1 MAVSTQQY
9 VPILLTRMAER
20 TALRDTAGTVR
31 DRLTPL
37 FVLDPVVWDYNKKA
51 PKSTLTAHLSKRAAE
66 LRRAWSAP
74 AFVDLLLLNDD
85 GPLTGS
91 LHPLVWLTQQAAA
104 LGLPLIPAVSPTRT
118 DAYRAAVGQVH
129 ARDDLGV
136 CVRLSP
142 AEWPINDPSG
152 LADLL
157 AALGVGPDQVD
168 LMLDLGFDMSALA
181 LVALRQQ
188 LGALPDLNSWRS
200 LIVAGAGMP
209 KAMPAGAAIHEL
221 PREEWTRYQ
230 ALIQTMPPSRIPTFA
245 DYGVANPDPSLDL
258 DPKLMSMSAS
268 IRYTSGAK
276 WLVAKGKLYKG
287 SGGSGLGSAA
297 MGPVAQKL
305 RAHPEYLGDG
315 HCASETWLA
324 NVEKGSTNGGS
335 PTTWRREGTR
345 HHLAVTAAQLATL
358 HGA

>member
-1 MAVSTQQY
+1 MAVSPEHY

-20 TALRDTAGTVR
+20 TALRDTPGPVR

-37 FVLDPVVWDYNKKA
+37 LVVDPVGWDYDKKA
-51 PKSTLTAHLSKRAAE
+51 PKSTLTAHLAKRPAQ
-66 LRRAWSAP
+66 LRVAWSTP
-74 AFVDLLLLNDD
+74 AFVDLLLLDDD
-85 GPLTGS
+85 GPLAGGM
-91 LHPLVWLTQQAAA
+91 HPLVWLTQQAAA
-104 LGLPLIPAVSPTRT
+104 LGLPLIPAVSPTRS
-118 DAYRAAVGQVH
+118 DAYRSAVGVVLV
-129 ARDDLGV
+129 RDGLGA
-136 CVRLSP
+136 CVRLAP
-142 AEWPINDPSG
+142 AEWPINNSSG

-157 AALGVGPDQVD
+157 AELGVGPAQVD
-168 LMLDLGFDMSALA
+168 LILDLGFDTSALA
-181 LVALRQQ
+181 LAALRQQ
-188 LGALPDLNSWRS
+188 LAALPDLGTWRS

-209 KAMPAGAAIHEL
+209 KAMPAGAAVHEL
-221 PREEWTRYQ
+221 PRDEWTRYQ
-230 ALIQTMPPSRIPTFA
+230 SLIQTMPPSRIPTFA

-305 RAHPEYLGDG
+305 RAHPDYLGDG
-315 HCASETWLA
+315 HCASETWLTSVA
-324 NVEKGSTNGGS
+324 KGSTNGGS

-345 HHLAVTAAQLATL
+345 HHLAVTTDQLATL
-358 HGA
+358 HGV